1 LGDFILVWRVSRM
14 NLNPAGK
21 WDLRGNISQWWK
33 ALAASALT
41 GMDGLGA
48 YLGEGRLTLAQ
59 VRKSLSGIQVERWA
73 TYPFESGKVEELAPV
88 LQETV
93 SAWALESCP
102 VSLAVSP
109 HLGFFRQVS
118 LPRAASENLAQ
129 VVAYELDR
137 FLPLPADNL
146 LYGFQVLAE
155 TETEIRLMLMAV
167 PRDQVEVS
175 LRLLTEATLRPV
187 AVELAPAA
195 AGKVFALSGRPLPPA
210 WLLLHLADGSF
221 ELTHIQGA
229 RVKAFAQGRNLRGQD
244 LSRAIL
250 AQVEAM
256 AAARPEPQALGIYGR
271 GGAGFKVGTLK
282 KHELEVIYPSHLP
295 ISGLQP
301 DMNLSEVLPAAG
313 AGLSCLGQTPL
324 GVNLL
329 PPAERAAIRLGRFSF
344 TTMLLLIFLG
354 LSCLWGASAFIHTRV
369 ELYRVNRQIAGLSQ
383 EAKEVESLL
392 QESRSLAKQME
403 SLRKV
408 GQSPDK
414 LTVLKDLTQLIPD
427 NTWLFN
433 LHLGMQH
440 VELSGMS
447 RAASDLIPLLD
458 KSGLLKKTEF
468 ASPIVTDA
476 NKLEHFKI
484 KAEF

>member
-1 LGDFILVWRVSRM
+1 MNFNLGR
-14 NLNPAGK
+14 K
-21 WDLRGNISQWWK
+21 WDMRGNMGQWWS
-33 ALAASALT
+33 ALAASVLT

-48 YLGEGRLTLAQ
+48 YLGREGLTLVQ
-59 VRKSLSGIQVERWA
+59 VRKSLSGIQVGRWG
-73 TYPFESGKVEELAPV
+73 TYPFESGKMEELGLV

-93 SAWALESCP
+93 SAWTLELCP

-146 LYGFQVLAE
+146 FYGFQVLAE
-155 TETEIRLMLMAV
+155 TATEIRLMLMAV
-167 PRDQVEVS
+167 PRDQVEVC
-175 LRLLTEATLRPV
+175 LRLLTAATLRPV

-195 AGKVFALSGRPLPPA
+195 AGKVFALSGRPLPPS
-210 WLLLHLADGSF
+210 WLLLHLSDGSF
-221 ELTHIQGA
+221 ELTHLQGA
-229 RVKAFAQGRNLRGQD
+229 KVTAFAQGRNLRGQD

-250 AQVEAM
+250 AQVDEM

-271 GGAGFKVGTLK
+271 GGADFKVGALK

-295 ISGLQP
+295 IPGFQP
-301 DMNLSEVLPAAG
+301 DMNLGEVLPAVG
-313 AGLSCLGQTPL
+313 AGLSCLGQAPL

-329 PPAERAAIRLGRFSF
+329 PTAERAAIRLGRFSF
-344 TTMLLLIFLG
+344 TTMLLLVFLG
-354 LSCLWGASAFIHTRV
+354 LLGLWGASAFIHTRV
-369 ELYRVNRQIAGLSQ
+369 DLYRVNRQIASLSQ
-383 EAKEVESLL
+383 EAKEVENLL
-392 QESRSLAKQME
+392 QESRALAKQME

-414 LTVLKDLTQLIPD
+414 LKVLKDLTQLIPD

-433 LHLGMQH
+433 LRLSKQD
-440 VELSGMS
+440 VNLSGMS
-447 RAASDLIPLLD
+447 TAASDLIPLLD